1 MTRPD
6 RAGPP
11 ERSPLATPVGV
22 LASSTSKVEQRS
34 RARAASRLASTGRTG
49 VSGARQTRS
58 TVSSSVATTLCQ
70 RPSEP
75 GRGTTTRRSR
85 SAPSSAAAAN
95 PSSGKPTTAHQYPR
109 DDVPASNKSI
119 RLVNPGVRFATVEL
133 DPAGPR
139 NVSGA
144 TAGPSR
150 TVPPSGRPPP
160 GNSPASS
167 RGTGR
172 TRSAGNGP
180 GAGRGPGRAL
190 PSAGWAWDSEAAP
203 AREYVA
209 IAEVYERMFETPRG
223 SGSRGLPARLRSN
236 ARISHYSCCPP
247 SRSSRLR

>member
-150 TVPPSGRPPP
+150 TVPPLGSPPP
-160 GNSPASS
+160 GNSPANSGTVSYTHLDVYKRQVRGGSVRLAPS
-167 RGTGR
+167 RQCEPGSGR
-172 TRSAGNGP
+172 PHGREGP
-180 GAGRGPGRAL
+180 GF
-190 PSAGWAWDSEAAP
+190 AP
-203 AREYVA
+203 DPVRLA
-209 IAEVYERMFETPRG
+209 
-223 SGSRGLPARLRSN
+223 GLPRLHPLRS
-236 ARISHYSCCPP
+236 P
-247 SRSSRLR
+247 SGVHRLPLHQ

>member
-49 VSGARQTRS
+49 CPALDRRD
-58 TVSSSVATTLCQ
+58 
-70 RPSEP
+70 
-75 GRGTTTRRSR
+75 RRSR
-85 SAPSSAAAAN
+85 AASQRRSASGLPSQGEGRRQDGRDLPPARLLPQN

-150 TVPPSGRPPP
+150 TVPPLGSPPP
-160 GNSPASS
+160 GNSPANSG
-167 RGTGR
+167 RTGR
-172 TRSAGNGP
+172 NPLGRQRARNGTR
-180 GAGRGPGRAL
+180 
-190 PSAGWAWDSEAAP
+190 
-203 AREYVA
+203 
-209 IAEVYERMFETPRG
+209 T
-223 SGSRGLPARLRSN
+223 LRSD
-236 ARISHYSCCPP
+236 ADH
-247 SRSSRLR
+247 RSGTRR

>member
-150 TVPPSGRPPP
+150 TVPPLGSPPP
-160 GNSPASS
+160 GNSPANSG
-167 RGTGR
+167 RTGR
-172 TRSAGNGP
+172 TRSAGNEPGMGLGP
-180 GAGRGPGRAL
+180 FEAMPITGRVPDG
-190 PSAGWAWDSEAAP
+190 DDIP
-203 AREYVA
+203 ARACVA
-209 IAEVYERMFETPRG
+209 IVRSIRTYVRFA
-223 SGSRGLPARLRSN
+223 RGLQPRWPL
-236 ARISHYSCCPP
+236 SC
-247 SRSSRLR
+247 S